1 MKALTTIATSTA
13 AALALSAGG
22 MALAGR
28 ATATTSTAATTA
40 TCTVITLQY
49 GDSHHSLVK
58 TLQQRLGGL
67 TADGYFGKDTLAKV
81 KAFQTTRGLVA
92 DGIVGAMTWDL
103 LGGFPGCTTVTGYV
117 MADSGAAG
125 SKANI
130 RSGPGLKYSIVGTY
144 GPHAKVV
151 GTRVGTGPWLH
162 TSRGY
167 VHKGTLETTT
177 SNPSSINGRIP
188 AGNRCK
194 ISLAYNSPD
203 SFDPGY
209 TPTTQRYLNCDDQP
223 YLASLEATYKATFGH
238 YAAIDLTY
246 RDINEQWYWYNKFGS
261 PRAAYPG
268 TSNHGY
274 GLAVDFRET
283 DKPGEEFGWGGAG
296 QKWLT
301 ANSMRWGFT
310 NPFPYGTDG
319 ESYHFQF
326 VG

>member
-1 MKALTTIATSTA
+1 MNKALPAALLSAAALCLAAGSAAAATPRATST
-13 AALALSAGG
+13 LS
-22 MALAGR
+22 
-28 ATATTSTAATTA
+28 
-40 TCTVITLQY
+40 TCSVITVRY
-49 GDSHHSLVK
+49 GDAHHALVR

-67 TADGYFGKDTLAKV
+67 IADGYFGSATLAKV
-81 KAFQTTRGLVA
+81 KAFQTARGLGV
-92 DGIVGAMTWDL
+92 DGVVGPMTWDL
-103 LGGFPGCTTVTGYV
+103 LGGFPGCTTITGYV

-125 SKANI
+125 SKAQI
-130 RSGPGLKYSIVGTY
+130 RSGPGMAASVIGSY
-144 GPHAKVV
+144 GPHVKVT
-151 GTRVGTGPWLH
+151 GTRVGTGPWLR

-177 SNPSSINGRIP
+177 TNPSSLNGRIP
-188 AGNRCK
+188 AGALCK
-194 ISLAYNSPD
+194 VPLAYNSPD
-203 SFDPGY
+203 TFNPGY
-209 TPTTQRYLNCDDQP
+209 TKNTQRYLNCDDLP
-223 YLASLEATYKATFGH
+223 YLNALEGAYKKQFGH

-246 RDINEQWYWYNKFGS
+246 RSVTEQQYWYNKFGS

-283 DKPGEEFGWGGAG
+283 DQPGEEFGWGGAG
-296 QKWLT
+296 QKWLS
-301 ANSMRWGFT
+301 ANAGRWGFV

>member
-1 MKALTTIATSTA
+1 MKTSASIATAVAGAISLST
-13 AALALSAGG
+13 GG
-22 MALAGR
+22 MTLAGS
-28 ATATTSTAATTA
+28 AAATTSAAVTS
-40 TCTVITLQY
+40 CSVVTVQY
-49 GDSHHSLVK
+49 GSSRHDLVK
-58 TLQQRLGGL
+58 TVQKRLGGL
-67 TADGYFGKDTLAKV
+67 AADGYFGNATLTKV
-81 KAFQTTRGLVA
+81 KSFQTTRGLAA
-92 DGIVGAMTWDL
+92 DGIVGPMTWDL
-103 LGGFPGCTTVTGYV
+103 LGGFPGCTTITGYV

-130 RSGPGLKYSIVGTY
+130 RSGPGLKYSIVGLY
-144 GPHAKVV
+144 GPHAKVT

-167 VHKGTLETTT
+167 VHKGTLEWST

-188 AGNRCK
+188 VGNRCK
-194 ISLAYNSPD
+194 ISLSYNSPD

-209 TPTTQRYLNCDDQP
+209 TPKTQRYLNCDDQP
-223 YLASLEATYKATFGH
+223 YLKSLEATYKATFGH

-246 RDINEQWYWYNKFGS
+246 RDINEQWCWYNKFGS

-274 GLAVDFRET
+274 GLAIDFRET
-283 DKPGEEFGWGGAG
+283 DKPGEEFGWGGVG
-296 QKWLT
+296 QKWLS
-301 ANSMRWGFT
+301 ANAHRWGFA